1 MTIVGSCSG
10 TIGSGLVWGYFK
22 EWSTIMY
29 FAGCGPVLI
38 VGCTAV
44 AGLMTERQRRNAGGG
59 TISQSLQG
67 GE

>member
-1 MTIVGSCSG
+1 MIAAESMTIVGSCSG
-10 TIGSGLVWGYFK
+10 TVGSGLVWGYYK

-44 AGLMTERQRRNAGGG
+44 AGLMLERQRAK
-59 TISQSLQG
+59 SLTG
-67 GE
+67 MC